1 MKGIMISALMLLAGS
16 IVGAGLSCNRQM
28 LQNYGFE
35 GLSDPI
41 SYQSLKMSNNYCPDI
56 KQSCCTENDFEVS
69 NNLWSV
75 RVVEIKKYLT
85 KIFRIFQK
93 IAMVQSSLI
102 DLYNRVP
109 EEQKTKPF
117 CQDVDASFFNSPVSF
132 DRIYFFLGNALDAF
146 GFLQKG
152 FYCTIC
158 DARNHQFLFRERSF
172 SKKTVL
178 VTKDFCSNLIFFF
191 KEYIVY
197 RKFFFEPLIKNMN
210 NISRCINRQMEDF
223 IPVRMGSRTNYH
235 NVKACLLD
243 NKKCDFICKEFRFGS
258 SSELFVGDLKEY
270 SRVLRNIELLL
281 QTLGPQEEI
290 FNEIQIDEN
299 DYESEFFKVS
309 TYDQTPEASSLTA
322 SNISYLE
329 VEVDEGQNGIDL
341 FKISQFSD
349 YYLTDQYSNS
359 EIKQNYFS
367 SQSGSDNNP
376 LQHFN
381 DSGSHKENNIV
392 SQYSN
397 TQPTVEENKEATV
410 LVEAP
415 SSDTLDNNSNSDP
428 IKDVKTQL
436 AEDQKKINTVFND
449 FNAENSATKLNVQTS
464 VTKLNAQNS
473 ATKLNHE
480 I

>member
-1 MKGIMISALMLLAGS
+1 MVSALLMWMGS
-16 IVGAGLSCNRQM
+16 IMGTGPSCNRQM

-35 GLSDPI
+35 GLSDPL
-41 SYQSLKMSNNYCPDI
+41 SYASLKMNNNYCPDV
-56 KQSCCTENDFEVS
+56 KHSCCTESDFEKS
-69 NNLWSV
+69 NVLWSDK
-75 RVVEIKKYLT
+75 VVEIKKYLT

-132 DRIYFFLGNALDAF
+132 ERIYFFLGNALDAF

-158 DARNHQFLFRERSF
+158 DAKNHQFLFRERNF
-172 SKKTVL
+172 STKTVL
-178 VTKDFCSNLIFFF
+178 VTKNFCSNLIFFF

-223 IPVRMGSRTNYH
+223 IPVRINSRTNYH
-235 NVKACLLD
+235 NVKACLID

-270 SRVLRNIELLL
+270 SRVLRNIEILL
-281 QTLGPQEEI
+281 QTLGPQDEI
-290 FNEIQIDEN
+290 FKEIKIDQE
-299 DYESEFFKVS
+299 DYESEFFRVS
-309 TYDQTPEASSLTA
+309 NYEKTPEANSLSA
-322 SNISYLE
+322 SNISHLE

-349 YYLTDQYSNS
+349 YYLTDQYSSS
-359 EIKQNYFS
+359 EIKENY
-367 SQSGSDNNP
+367 SGSKSGSGIDA
-376 LQHFN
+376 LQHF
-381 DSGSHKENNIV
+381 SEQGSHKASGIV
-392 SQYSN
+392 SQVS
-397 TQPTVEENKEATV
+397 QAQAIPKETHSSE
-410 LVEAP
+410 EAP
-415 SSDTLDNNSNSDP
+415 PAGPLNSSFNSNP
-428 IKDVKTQL
+428 VKDVKTQL
-436 AEDQKKINTVFND
+436 AEDQNKINTVVND
-449 FNAENSATKLNVQTS
+449 LKAE
-464 VTKLNAQNS
+464 NS